1 MVDGIEWGGGGRHD
15 SAILRG
21 GGPYYIFLED
31 MFQFDMRVRMAYLP
45 PRISTQNNI
54 NGSFT
59 GEYEDNS
66 PPEEPPNLL
75 INRADSIV
83 MLCPLTFRLHFCPCI
98 ALHMEGPK
106 LDAPR
111 IRRAFSPKKLSCGCL
126 TRPISA
132 ALNYIPTDLW

>member
-1 MVDGIEWGGGGRHD
+1 MGRRWKARFCYLKRRWTILHIPRGHVSIRHACTDGI
-15 SAILRG
+15 STT
-21 GGPYYIFLED
+21 
-31 MFQFDMRVRMAYLP
+31 AY
-45 PRISTQNNI
+45 TQNNI

-66 PPEEPPNLL
+66 APEEPPNLL

-132 ALNYIPTDLW
+132 ALNYILPTTDLW